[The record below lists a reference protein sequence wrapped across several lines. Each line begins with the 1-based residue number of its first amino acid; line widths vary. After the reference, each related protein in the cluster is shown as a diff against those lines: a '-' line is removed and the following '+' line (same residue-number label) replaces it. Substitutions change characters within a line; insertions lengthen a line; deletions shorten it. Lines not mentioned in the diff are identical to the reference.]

1 MVSLNQTRSGYLINA
16 YIAYPHLCT
25 NMLRDVLNF
34 RLKIVLEIFQ
44 DCHSYIKISQTIHK
58 LRLITKSSNTE
69 AGCLP
74 SESADSN
81 IDIFGLV
88 FYCISYFICGLET
101 QSFISFEMYYIAI
114 LTSKIFYGYV
124 CEFRLTMSCTIFSP
138 CQAFFDLFV
147 ESLFFIMYLF
157 NPVV

>member
-16 YIAYPHLCT
+16 SIAYPHLCT

-34 RLKIVLEIFQ
+34 RLKNSLKNEYSRIVTVTSNQMVWENWILQ
-44 DCHSYIKISQTIHK
+44 L
-58 LRLITKSSNTE
+58 LRLIIKSSNTE
-69 AGCLP
+69 AGYLP

-114 LTSKIFYGYV
+114 LTSKIFFV
-124 CEFRLTMSCTIFSP
+124 IQWIFKS
-138 CQAFFDLFV
+138 
-147 ESLFFIMYLF
+147 SLFIM
-157 NPVV
+157 NPKRSSRG

>member
-16 YIAYPHLCT
+16 SIAYPHLCT

-44 DCHSYIKISQTIHK
+44 DCHSYKRY
-58 LRLITKSSNTE
+58 LRLFILRLLIKSSNTE
-69 AGCLP
+69 AGYLP

-114 LTSKIFYGYV
+114 LTSKIFYGFV
-124 CEFRLTMSCTIFSP
+124 CEFRLTMSCTIFLP
-138 CQAFFDLFV
+138 CQAYFDLLLEGVFV
-147 ESLFFIMYLF
+147 QYICSI
-157 NPVV
+157 

>member
-16 YIAYPHLCT
+16 SIAYPHLCT

-34 RLKIVLEIFQ
+34 RLKNSLKNEYSRIVTVTSNQMVWENWI
-44 DCHSYIKISQTIHK
+44 
-58 LRLITKSSNTE
+58 LRLIIKSSNTE
-69 AGCLP
+69 AGYLP
-74 SESADSN
+74 SKSADSN

-124 CEFRLTMSCTIFSP
+124 CEFRLTMSCTIFSQ
-138 CQAFFDLFV
+138 CQAYFDLFLERFFV
-147 ESLFFIMYLF
+147 E
-157 NPVV
+157 